1 MLYDYGM
8 EIVCWSEYGAIVESQ
23 RGLMAQY
30 QEDCKLL
37 LEEGSLCR
45 GLEGYYQDPAETA
58 AKLDKRFQVYCSN
71 FLQGGEHVE
80 FQKLLSVQAV
90 QNAPWGGE
98 LRQLTEDL
106 QEYSS
111 QGYCTMLCAAGK
123 KRCRSCSRTCRKA
136 GSAAS
141 WRNRTACGVRAWSIS
156 APAACP
162 AASPIRKPKRLSSHR
177 AEHSTPAHGGGNST
191 AAVRKSGHWRTLSP
205 VIWWCMPC
213 TVSAGFWESASWNW
227 RA

>member
-90 QNAPWGGE
+90 QNAPW
-98 LRQLTEDL
+98 
-106 QEYSS
+106 
-111 QGYCTMLCAAGK
+111 AG
-123 KRCRSCSRTCRKA
+123 
-136 GSAAS
+136 
-141 WRNRTACGVRAWSIS
+141 
-156 APAACP
+156 
-162 AASPIRKPKRLSSHR
+162 
-177 AEHSTPAHGGGNST
+177 T
-191 AAVRKSGHWRTLSP
+191 AAADRGLAGVQQSGLLHHALCRQ
-205 VIWWCMPC
+205 
-213 TVSAGFWESASWNW
+213 
-227 RA
+227 

>member
-1 MLYDYGM
+1 MLPVHLDKYAPLLREKPSMLYDFG
-8 EIVCWSEYGAIVESQ
+8 IGTVCWSEYGAIVESQ

-45 GLEGYYQDPAETA
+45 GLEGYYQNPTEVAVQ
-58 AKLDKRFQVYCSN
+58 LDKRFQVYLSN

-106 QEYSS
+106 KAYCE
-111 QGYCTMLCAAGK
+111 QGYCSMLYAGSE
-123 KRCRSCSRTCRKA
+123 KRCLFCSRISGKA
-136 GSAAS
+136 ASAAN
-141 WRNRTACGVRAWSIS
+141 WRSRTASGKTARSIS
-156 APAACP
+156 APAAFP
-162 AASPIRKPKRLSSHR
+162 VGLPIRRSR
-177 AEHSTPAHGGGNST
+177 
-191 AAVRKSGHWRTLSP
+191 RR
-205 VIWWCMPC
+205 
-213 TVSAGFWESASWNW
+213 
-227 RA
+227 